1 MIRRYRSTDLQKA
14 IERIKEELGEDALII
29 ETRSFRERSFGLL
42 GREVVEILAVPGRN
56 RTLERLSKPLLGIY
70 RLLVEQGVCQEIVN
84 SLLEGLRGKDLND
97 EREVLEEMAKIMLKS
112 LPPTLNGNGKASGRI
127 VVLLGQSG
135 VGKTTTALKLSTL
148 AKEKGKRVVII
159 SLDSERIG
167 SFELLKLYGKV
178 LELEVELAFEAMEL
192 QKLLL
197 KHREKDLIVV
207 DTCSFPFLKRE
218 KLRSLLELK
227 GRAEFYLLIS
237 ATTREEEAFR
247 IIKKLDEI
255 PLRGIIFTKLD
266 EASSF
271 GPLFNLAVKANLPL
285 SYFTTGPRVPEDIE
299 KATKIRLVDLILN
312 LSSRRLG

>member
-29 ETRSFRERSFGLL
+29 ETHSFREKSFGLL

-70 RLLVEQGVCQEIVN
+70 RLLIEQGVCQEIVN
-84 SLLEGLRGKDLND
+84 SLLEGLKAKDLKD
-97 EREVLEEMAKIMLKS
+97 EREVLEEVAKIMLKG

-135 VGKTTTALKLSTL
+135 VGKTTTALKLATL
-148 AKEKGKRVVII
+148 TKEKGKKTVII
-159 SLDSERIG
+159 SLDSERVG
-167 SFELLKLYGKV
+167 SFELLKLYGKI

-192 QKLLL
+192 RKLLS
-197 KHREKDLIVV
+197 KHGDKDLILV
-207 DTCSFPFLKRE
+207 DTCASPFLKRE
-218 KLRSLLELK
+218 KLKSLLELK
-227 GRAEFYLLIS
+227 RRAEFYLLIS

-247 IIKKLDEI
+247 TIKKFDEI
-255 PLRGIIFTKLD
+255 PLRGLIFTKLD